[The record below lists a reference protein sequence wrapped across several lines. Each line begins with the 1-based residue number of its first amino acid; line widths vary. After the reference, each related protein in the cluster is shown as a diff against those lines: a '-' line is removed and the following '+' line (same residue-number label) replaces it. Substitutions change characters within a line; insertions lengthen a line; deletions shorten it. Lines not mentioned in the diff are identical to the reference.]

1 MTETNAPINGPI
13 AKAATE
19 LVKAKILVQEPGSP
33 VQLTL
38 SAKDAESLVSIAE
51 DFSRSASMEE
61 AGGDPLVG
69 AAAIISGML
78 RDCLTA
84 REGLKA
90 A

>member
-1 MTETNAPINGPI
+1 MTEALTLIDGTAVATP
-13 AKAATE
+13 TE

-51 DFSRSASMEE
+51 DFSRSASAEE
-61 AGGDPLVG
+61 AKGDPLVG

-84 REGLKA
+84 REGLQA

>member
-1 MTETNAPINGPI
+1 MTDAIAPIDGS
-13 AKAATE
+13 AVTAATE
-19 LVKAKILVQEPGSP
+19 LVRAKILVQEPGSP

-38 SAKDAESLVSIAE
+38 SARDAESLVSIAE
-51 DFSRSASMEE
+51 DFSRSASAEE

-78 RDCLTA
+78 RDCLMA